1 MMLGCVAAGP
11 DTEVAHGPDF
21 RPGRLPGMSQLAVT
35 VIGPDRPGIIAEVTG
50 ALAGVGVNIE
60 DSTMTLLR
68 GHFAMMLVC
77 AGPESAAVEEALAPL
92 AGELVITVRE
102 VGPEQAHAPVGP
114 PYILSVH
121 GGDRPG
127 IVSAVTRVI
136 AAVGGT
142 VTDLSTR
149 LSGALY
155 VLTAEVEL
163 PASVDVAELQGSLEV
178 TADELG
184 VGVTLRPAESD
195 DL

>member
-1 MMLGCVAAGP
+1 MN
-11 DTEVAHGPDF
+11 
-21 RPGRLPGMSQLAVT
+21 QLAVT
-35 VIGPDRPGIIAEVTG
+35 VIGPDRPGIIADVTG
-50 ALAGVGVNIE
+50 ALAGVGVNLE

-77 AGPESAAVEEALAPL
+77 TGPADSVQEALEPL

-102 VGPEQAHAPVGP
+102 IGPEQAHAPVGA

-121 GGDRPG
+121 GADRPG
-127 IVSAVTRVI
+127 IVSAITRLV

-149 LSGALY
+149 LTGTLY

-163 PASVDVAELQGSLEV
+163 PPSASLEMLQRALDV

-184 VGVTLRPAESD
+184 VGVTLRAAESD
-195 DL
+195 EL

>member
-1 MMLGCVAAGP
+1 M
-11 DTEVAHGPDF
+11 D
-21 RPGRLPGMSQLAVT
+21 QLAVT

-50 ALAGVGVNIE
+50 ALAGVGVNLE

-77 AGPESAAVEEALAPL
+77 TGPADAVREALAAL
-92 AGELVITVRE
+92 EGELVITVRE
-102 VGPEQAHAPVGP
+102 VGPEVPRAAVGAP
-114 PYILSVH
+114 YLLSVH
-121 GGDRPG
+121 GADRPG
-127 IVSAVTRVI
+127 IVSAVTGVVSS
-136 AAVGGT
+136 VGGN

-149 LSGALY
+149 LSGDLY

-163 PASVDVAELQGSLEV
+163 PPTVAVPMLESALEV

-184 VGVTLRPAESD
+184 VGVTLWPAESD

>member
-1 MMLGCVAAGP
+1 MN
-11 DTEVAHGPDF
+11 
-21 RPGRLPGMSQLAVT
+21 QLAVT
-35 VIGPDRPGIIAEVTG
+35 VIGPDRPGIIADVTG
-50 ALAGVGVNIE
+50 ALAGVGVNLE

-77 AGPESAAVEEALAPL
+77 TGPADGVQEALKPL
-92 AGELVITVRE
+92 SSELVITVRD
-102 VGPEQAHAPVGP
+102 VGPEQAHAPVGA

-121 GGDRPG
+121 GADRPG
-127 IVSAVTRVI
+127 IVSAITRIV

-163 PASVDVAELQGSLEV
+163 PPSANLEMLQTALEV

>member
-1 MMLGCVAAGP
+1 V
-11 DTEVAHGPDF
+11 
-21 RPGRLPGMSQLAVT
+21 
-35 VIGPDRPGIIAEVTG
+35 
-50 ALAGVGVNIE
+50 
-60 DSTMTLLR
+60 
-68 GHFAMMLVC
+68 
-77 AGPESAAVEEALAPL
+77 
-92 AGELVITVRE
+92 
-102 VGPEQAHAPVGP
+102 
-114 PYILSVH
+114 
-121 GGDRPG
+121 
-127 IVSAVTRVI
+127 

-163 PASVDVAELQGSLEV
+163 PPSANLEMLQTALEV